1 MTAPRNKKRV
11 LYVEDNE
18 LNRLLVRRIL
28 EPLGYEVYEA
38 NDGIS
43 GVNMAQELEPDLILM
58 DINLPLLDGHAAATR
73 IKSIDRLTNIPIVA
87 VTANVREGDR
97 ERSLVAGCDG
107 YIKKPIDIDQFPQQ
121 IAQYIG
127 GAREQIGHEEIKVF
141 SKEYNEKLVSN
152 LQRHIEQL
160 EIKNQMIEQQAKE
173 MERAYMDI
181 IVSFLRAVEEKH
193 SYTAGHSARVRS
205 YSMKIGEKLRLS
217 MSDMEKLSQGAI
229 LHDIGKLVIEI
240 SSLKNVNGLSDE
252 EWQEMRRHPEV
263 GYKILKPIQFL
274 SDVINIVY
282 QHHERWDGSGY
293 PQGLVG
299 DQIDLLASIVAVADA
314 YDAMTTYRGYNQ
326 IKTIDDAK
334 NEFLRCSGTQFNPVI
349 VDAFIQVLD
358 DLQQKQLIRTGKQ
371 TESLSELEDASYTS
385 DFNKL
390 F

>member
-1 MTAPRNKKRV
+1 MTAPSGKKSV

-28 EPLGYEVYEA
+28 EPLGYEIFEA
-38 NDGIS
+38 NDGIT

-58 DINLPLLDGHAAATR
+58 DINLPMLDGHAAATR
-73 IKSIDRLTNIPIVA
+73 IKSIERLSKIPIVA

-107 YIKKPIDIDQFPQQ
+107 YIKKPIDIDEFPNQ

-127 GAREQIGHEEIKVF
+127 GEKDEIGHEEVKVF
-141 SKEYNEKLVSN
+141 AKEYNEKLVTN

-160 EIKNQMIEQQAKE
+160 EMKTQMIEQQAKE

-205 YSMKIGEKLRLS
+205 YSMKIAEKLRLP
-217 MSDMEKLSQGAI
+217 MSELEKISQGAI

-240 SSLKNVNGLSDE
+240 SSLKNVTGLSDE
-252 EWQEMRRHPEV
+252 EWQEMRRHPEI
-263 GYKILKPIQFL
+263 GYKILKPITFL
-274 SDVINIVY
+274 ADVINIVY

-299 DQIDLLASIVAVADA
+299 EEIDLLASIVAVADA
-314 YDAMTTYRGYNQ
+314 YDAMSTNRGYNVLV
-326 IKTIDDAK
+326 TIEDAK
-334 NEFLRCSGTQFNPVI
+334 NEFRQCSGTQFNPAV

-358 DLQQKQLIRTGKQ
+358 DMKQKQGQRTDRKEDSLITR
-371 TESLSELEDASYTS
+371 DNPSYMS
-385 DFNKL
+385 DFN

>member
-1 MTAPRNKKRV
+1 MSPATAKKRI

-28 EPLGYEVYEA
+28 EPAGYEIFEA
-38 NDGIS
+38 CDGIS
-43 GVNMAQELEPDLILM
+43 GVNMAQEIEPDLILM
-58 DINLPLLDGHAAATR
+58 DINLPMLDGHAAATR
-73 IKSIDRLTNIPIVA
+73 IKSIQKLSAVPIVA

-107 YIKKPIDIDQFPQQ
+107 YIKKPIDIELFPGQ
-121 IAQYIG
+121 IAEYIG
-127 GAREQIGHEEIKVF
+127 GVKDEIKHEDVKVYT
-141 SKEYNEKLVSN
+141 KEYNEKLVSS
-152 LQRHIEQL
+152 LQRHIEKL
-160 EIKNQMIEQQAKE
+160 EMKTQMIEQQAKE
-173 MERAYMDI
+173 MERSYMDI
-181 IVSFLRAVEEKH
+181 IISFLRAVEEKH

-240 SSLKNVNGLSDE
+240 SSLKNVTGLSDD
-252 EWQEMRRHPEV
+252 EWKEMRRHAEI
-263 GYKILKPIQFL
+263 GYKILKPITFL

-299 DQIDLLASIVAVADA
+299 EEIDLLASIVAVADA
-314 YDAMTTYRGYNQ
+314 YDAMSTNRGYNVTVK
-326 IKTIDDAK
+326 IEDAQ
-334 NEFLRCSGTQFNPVI
+334 NEFRKCSGTQFNPAV
-349 VDAFIQVLD
+349 VEAFVLV
-358 DLQQKQLIRTGKQ
+358 
-371 TESLSELEDASYTS
+371 LEDMKVKQNQRSGQKEPIITPDNASYS
-385 DFNKL
+385 ADFN

>member
-1 MTAPRNKKRV
+1 MPDTSRKKRV

-28 EPLGYEVYEA
+28 EPQGYEIFEA
-38 NDGIS
+38 TDGIT

-58 DINLPLLDGHAAATR
+58 DINLPMLDGHAAATR
-73 IKSIDRLTNIPIVA
+73 IKSMERLAHIPIVA
-87 VTANVREGDR
+87 VTANVRDGDR
-97 ERSLVAGCDG
+97 ERSIVAGCDG
-107 YIKKPIDIDQFPQQ
+107 YIKKPIDIDEFPKQ
-121 IAQYIG
+121 IAEYIG
-127 GAREQIGHEEIKVF
+127 GVKDEIRHEDVKVF
-141 SKEYNEKLVSN
+141 AKEYNEKLVTS
-152 LQRHIEQL
+152 LQKHIEKL
-160 EIKNQMIEQQAKE
+160 EIKTQMIEQQAKE

-193 SYTAGHSARVRS
+193 SYTAGHSARVRY

-217 MSDMEKLSQGAI
+217 MSEMEKLSQGAI

-240 SSLKNVNGLSDE
+240 SSLKNITGLTDDE
-252 EWQEMRRHPEV
+252 WKEMRRHAEV
-263 GYKILKPIQFL
+263 GYKILKPITFL

-299 DQIDLLASIVAVADA
+299 EEIDLLASIVAVADA
-314 YDAMTTYRGYNQ
+314 YDAMSTNRGYNV
-326 IKTIDDAK
+326 IITTEDAK
-334 NEFLRCSGTQFNPVI
+334 NEFKKCSGTQFNPAV

-358 DLQQKQLIRTGKQ
+358 DMKQKQDQK
-371 TESLSELEDASYTS
+371 SLQKNDSVITLNNATYSS
-385 DFNKL
+385 DFN